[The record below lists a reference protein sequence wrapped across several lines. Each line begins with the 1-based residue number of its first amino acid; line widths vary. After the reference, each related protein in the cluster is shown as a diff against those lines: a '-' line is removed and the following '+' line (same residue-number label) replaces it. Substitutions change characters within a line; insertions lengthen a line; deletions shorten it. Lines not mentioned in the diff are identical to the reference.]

1 MRTLVQN
8 EEALKILRSLLHR
21 MNGCARY
28 LLHGASPELIRQ
40 WCDELKKLETELDK
54 ENQ

>member
-1 MRTLVQN
+1 VRTLVHN
-8 EEALKILRSLLHR
+8 EEALKILRGLQYR
-21 MNGCARY
+21 MEGCARY
-28 LLHGASPELIRQ
+28 LLHGASRELIRR